1 MKKAKLSWKVMLH
14 DFNSDKIVSYDV
26 LKNNDYLVDRIKKA
40 IKKGEITKYDELK
53 ELVKHILKAT
63 YWSRTEYEILVSGIH
78 TRRTEPEKI
87 DAWYQLEM
95 NLDNIIEYLI
105 NKLKLDIKI
114 K

>member
-1 MKKAKLSWKVMLH
+1 MKKVELSWKVMLH

-53 ELVKHILKAT
+53 ELVKRILKAT

-87 DAWYQLEM
+87 DVWFQLEM
-95 NLDNIIEYLI
+95 NLDNIVEYLI
-105 NKLKLDIKI
+105 NKLKLEISK
-114 K
+114 